1 MLRAGAL
8 EVALRVGVVVREK
21 LSFPVNYS
29 VSACFVLFY
38 FFFFFGNMKKIF
50 PGYESEKRDGDEKG
64 EK

>member
-1 MLRAGAL
+1 MIWPLHGSGLLRAGAL

-38 FFFFFGNMKKIF
+38 FIFFLGI
-50 PGYESEKRDGDEKG
+50 
-64 EK
+64 

>member
-1 MLRAGAL
+1 MIWPLHGSGLLRAGAL

-38 FFFFFGNMKKIF
+38 FIFFFWE
-50 PGYESEKRDGDEKG
+50 YEKNLSWI
-64 EK
+64 